1 MFKTLENRKI
11 MELCNWTSKTE
22 FVIPAKFELLLLG
35 KFESLFFCS
44 QIKCYSHKL
53 VYPTPPL
60 PLPQASSAFSSRV
73 NW

>member
-35 KFESLFFCS
+35 KFESFFFAAKSSVILISLFIQPRPS
-44 QIKCYSHKL
+44 LSLKQVRLL
-53 VYPTPPL
+53 V
-60 PLPQASSAFSSRV
+60 QE
-73 NW
+73 